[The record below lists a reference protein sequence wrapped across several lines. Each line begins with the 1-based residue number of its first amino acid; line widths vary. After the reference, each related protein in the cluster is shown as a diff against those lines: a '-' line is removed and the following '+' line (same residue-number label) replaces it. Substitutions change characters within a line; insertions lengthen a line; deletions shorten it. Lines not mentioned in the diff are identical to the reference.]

1 LISKARRCL
10 DNDDKECA
18 TKLIEDLIKNQCH
31 NGYAVGKEVS
41 NGVKD
46 VVHELWLISDNELRC
61 ELLRMLRNFGISKGW
76 VKVALSMS
84 RKDWNKWLVKCGID
98 WEGRATRNNI
108 VNDIEGLLRRLGWSE
123 VRMCEELFKF
133 IGIDVDEFRRY
144 GVEPCIW
151 LEGLEELSNLKHPY
165 WLGMASSDLAIKKLG
180 RAIGLELGT
189 TNAVDAV
196 FFPKILSTVKAPS
209 LRIVWKRW
217 VSTAKYVDKT
227 AYLQYYIILGI
238 NNWSWLTKL
247 DVNELKKMLNS
258 FSDEELAEFIA
269 GEIDGDGSI
278 RYNKYSKAVYVD
290 ITACKNCPKRV
301 MLDVLKEVIAE
312 RFGIRYNKYSKAVY
326 VDITACKNC
335 PKRVMLDVLK
345 EVIAERFGIVGGD
358 ASFETAD
365 ALEFGGEKAV
375 RLLRRIIR
383 YIHHP
388 LRRLRAELILALH
401 DGRISREVFEKLYEM
416 TEYELGGPDVK
427 RNHALEALVRAAPQT
442 HTHGE

>member
-312 RFGIRYNKYSKAVY
+312 RFGI
-326 VDITACKNC
+326 
-335 PKRVMLDVLK
+335 
-345 EVIAERFGIVGGD
+345 VGGD

>member
-46 VVHELWLISDNELRC
+46 VVHELWLVSDNELRC

-312 RFGIRYNKYSKAVY
+312 RFGI
-326 VDITACKNC
+326 
-335 PKRVMLDVLK
+335 
-345 EVIAERFGIVGGD
+345 VGGD

-375 RLLRRIIR
+375 RLLRRVIR

>member
-1 LISKARRCL
+1 MISKARRCL

-46 VVHELWLISDNELRC
+46 VVHELWLVSDNELRC

-312 RFGIRYNKYSKAVY
+312 RFGI
-326 VDITACKNC
+326 
-335 PKRVMLDVLK
+335 
-345 EVIAERFGIVGGD
+345 VGGD

-375 RLLRRIIR
+375 RLLRRVIR

>member
-46 VVHELWLISDNELRC
+46 VVHELWLVSDNELRC

-144 GVEPCIW
+144 GVEPCVW

-312 RFGIRYNKYSKAVY
+312 RFGI
-326 VDITACKNC
+326 
-335 PKRVMLDVLK
+335 
-345 EVIAERFGIVGGD
+345 VGGD